1 MIDDRRG
8 QIGAVLVG
16 LAVVLFVLPALFPV
30 QPVLF
35 HDTGQTAPGPPAEH
49 EADGT
54 RLVAYENLSDRGK
67 QLYRRAL
74 EGGGEYRV
82 PQGEGAPGFEYPT
95 ASDIAESRDDA
106 GDRRPGQVV
115 VKRPVADDDLPP
127 SDERFY
133 PGRFEREGESLNESE
148 VEQRRQQVLRYDL
161 MQTRTGDPPL
171 NSPAQ
176 LLRLGAV
183 LLAVLSLCTG
193 GYLLSS
199 P

>member
-1 MIDDRRG
+1 
-8 QIGAVLVG
+8 
-16 LAVVLFVLPALFPV
+16 
-30 QPVLF
+30 
-35 HDTGQTAPGPPAEH
+35 
-49 EADGT
+49 
-54 RLVAYENLSDRGK
+54 
-67 QLYRRAL
+67 
-74 EGGGEYRV
+74 
-82 PQGEGAPGFEYPT
+82 
-95 ASDIAESRDDA
+95 
-106 GDRRPGQVV
+106 